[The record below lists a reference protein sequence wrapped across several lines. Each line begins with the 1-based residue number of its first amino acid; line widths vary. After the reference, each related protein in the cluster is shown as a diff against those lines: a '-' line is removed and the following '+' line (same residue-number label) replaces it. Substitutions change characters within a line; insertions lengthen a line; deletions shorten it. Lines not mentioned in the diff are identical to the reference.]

1 MQTKKR
7 KKEREW
13 NEENDRAKIERK
25 KSETPDRWR
34 DRAIN
39 ACA

>member
-7 KKEREW
+7 KKERER

-25 KSETPDRWR
+25 NQRHQTDGETER
-34 DRAIN
+34 
-39 ACA
+39 